1 MADRIPDFLIDDIL
15 ESAKQYSSKDET
27 PIASMSEIDNLIASL
42 GISDALEED
51 TKQPKEEKADA
62 VIDSA
67 EENPQKAK
75 TVSKSKE
82 TANPLPKKI
91 TVSEKPVISESEKI
105 TENKE
110 PIISKTE
117 KTVSNERVS
126 EKKDKKTPG
135 FLDFIKK
142 SNVFSEEPSGEY
154 FDYEDISPSFE
165 EDAENVVVSET
176 EDGQMELQVDGE
188 EISSFEEETY
198 REEEKTE
205 APSVSG
211 QISIEKTRMFNEVK
225 IHGEYNPNISHNL
238 GNKVARTTT
247 GEGEALSTPVMGEEK
262 YRRHFMNKPVQN
274 LEKTQEHRVILSSQP
289 AKTLE
294 TPGIIVKKNTDAS
307 ADTDGFE
314 PIPTLLP
321 AEYGL
326 KDEIRSHSD
335 EVSDGQIML
344 EGFETEETVE
354 KTTEEEAEARLLE
367 ARKEAVKE
375 FVDKGLIFK
384 QIQTEEENED
394 GDVETEPHKKRY
406 ARNKVRVK
414 REFFGPKDTE
424 AVIYEFLHEKRNV
437 TVRLISLSVICFVM
451 AVISAIS
458 GSGGGNFDMFGGEE
472 SAYIT
477 VQLALLIVC
486 CLISF
491 NSIKQAFKSTELT
504 LDHAVAI
511 SAFAGVLQAA
521 VSYVFTDYVESA
533 VHLFTAAAVIPMIFK
548 AAGELIDCRNN
559 LENFLV
565 VSDGENGY
573 YTVENIED
581 EDSAAEIARGLMLG
595 EPEIKY
601 SAKIGFPSRFV
612 EKSREADVTP
622 SIIKYSLLGTAAV
635 SLIIGIITFIIEK
648 NIFLGITAFAGALL
662 MGIPAAAG
670 IISAS
675 SISHA
680 NKKLREDGTVING
693 YSAVENAVNSN
704 GVVIDSADAFKSG
717 GCNIEGIKLY
727 HKMRIDEA
735 LLYTASVV
743 IASGGVLS
751 EIFEG
756 VIIGKNELLLPVETL
771 AYEEKLGC
779 SCWIHNHRVLVG
791 NRELLKHHNVEIPDD
806 GLEEKYRAAGKN
818 TLYLAIEGKIAAM
831 FIVVYKADEM
841 TAHYIRALEKDGVSI
856 LFRTSDAN
864 ITESFL
870 EHEFG
875 LPKNVV
881 KIINPVAGE
890 MFSKIKNEE
899 KEQSDAHIVHDG
911 RVVTMLKALHLSFAV
926 SQFINASRTV
936 QAVAAV
942 IGVLL
947 VACLSFMSGLG
958 QISAWQIILYQIV
971 WCIVLYFIPAIK
983 KPNKRVRK

>member
-15 ESAKQYSSKDET
+15 ESAKLYSNEDKT
-27 PIASMSEIDNLIASL
+27 PIASMSEIDDLIASL
-42 GISDALEED
+42 GISDAPEKD
-51 TKQPKEEKADA
+51 IKQPEKEKVDA
-62 VIDSA
+62 LTASA
-67 EENPQKAK
+67 EEKPRKAK
-75 TVSKSKE
+75 AVSESKE
-82 TANPLPKKI
+82 TAKPVPEKM
-91 TVSEKPVISESEKI
+91 TVSEKPEISEEKTAVNKKPVISEAEKAAL
-105 TENKE
+105 KE
-110 PIISKTE
+110 RI
-117 KTVSNERVS
+117 S

-142 SNVFSEEPSGEY
+142 SNVFGEEPSGEY
-154 FDYEDISPSFE
+154 FDYEYSSPSSE
-165 EDAENVVVSET
+165 EDTENVVVSET

-188 EISSFEEETY
+188 EISAVSETVRQEEK
-198 REEEKTE
+198 KTE
-205 APSVSG
+205 ADSVSG

-262 YRRHFMNKPVQN
+262 YRKHFMNKPVQN
-274 LEKTQEHRVILSSQP
+274 LEKTQEHRVNLSSQP
-289 AKTLE
+289 EKTLE
-294 TPGIIVKKNTDAS
+294 TPGIIVKKNSDAT

-314 PIPTLLP
+314 PIPTILP

-344 EGFETEETVE
+344 EGFEAEENVE

-367 ARKEAVKE
+367 ARKEAVKQ

-384 QIQTEEENED
+384 QAQISDESEEFDGVQTD
-394 GDVETEPHKKRY
+394 RRKKRY

-424 AVIYEFLHEKRNV
+424 AVIYEFLHEKRNI
-437 TVRLISLSVICFVM
+437 TVRLAVLSVICFVM
-451 AVISAIS
+451 AVISAIAGS
-458 GSGGGNFDMFGGEE
+458 GSGNFDLFGGEE
-472 SAYIT
+472 AAYIT
-477 VQLALLIVC
+477 VQLTLLIIC

-491 NSIKQAFKSTELT
+491 NSIKQAFKSTKLT
-504 LDHAVAI
+504 LDHVIAV
-511 SAFAGVLQAA
+511 SAFAGILQTA
-521 VSYVFTDYVESA
+521 VSYAFTDSVESA
-533 VHLFTAAAVIPMIFK
+533 VHLFTAAAVVPMIFK

-565 VSDGENGY
+565 VSNGENGY

-601 SAKIGFPSRFV
+601 SAKVGFPSRFV

-622 SIIKYSLLGTAAV
+622 SILKYSFLGTAAV
-635 SLIIGIITFIIEK
+635 SLIIGIITLIIEK
-648 NIFLGITAFAGALL
+648 NVFLGITAFAGAFL
-662 MGIPAAAG
+662 MGVPAAAS

-841 TAHYIRALEKDGVSI
+841 TAHYIRALERDGVSI

-870 EHEFG
+870 EHEFR

-958 QISAWQIILYQIV
+958 QVSALQIILYQIV

>member
-15 ESAKQYSSKDET
+15 ESAKLYSSEDET
-27 PIASMSEIDNLIASL
+27 PIASMSEIDDLIASL
-42 GISDALEED
+42 GISDAPEKNI
-51 TKQPKEEKADA
+51 KQPKKEKAEFVVATDKKSQKTEE
-62 VIDSA
+62 ISESA
-67 EENPQKAK
+67 E
-75 TVSKSKE
+75 KSE
-82 TANPLPKKI
+82 PLPKKI
-91 TVSEKPVISESEKI
+91 TVSEKPVISEEKI
-105 TENKE
+105 TVDKE
-110 PIISKTE
+110 PVISKVN
-117 KTVSNERVS
+117 KTALKERNS

-135 FLDFIKK
+135 FLEFIKK
-142 SNVFSEEPSGEY
+142 SNVFGEEPSGES
-154 FDYEDISPSFE
+154 FDYEDISSSFE
-165 EDAENVVVSET
+165 EDTENVVVSET

-188 EISSFEEETY
+188 EISTFEEETY
-198 REEEKTE
+198 SEEEKTE
-205 APSVSG
+205 VSSVSG

-262 YRRHFMNKPVQN
+262 YRKHFMNKPVQN
-274 LEKTQEHRVILSSQP
+274 LEKTQEHRINLSSQP
-289 AKTLE
+289 EKTLE
-294 TPGIIVKKNTDAS
+294 TPGIIVKKNIDAA

-314 PIPTLLP
+314 PIPTILP

-335 EVSDGQIML
+335 EISDGQIML
-344 EGFETEETVE
+344 EGFESEDAVE

-367 ARKEAVKE
+367 ARKEAVKQ

-384 QIQTEEENED
+384 QIQTDEENED
-394 GDVETEPHKKRY
+394 GDLGTEPRKKRY
-406 ARNKVRVK
+406 ARNEVRVK

-424 AVIYEFLHEKRNV
+424 AVIYEFLHEKRSITARL
-437 TVRLISLSVICFVM
+437 TVLSVICFIM
-451 AVISAIS
+451 AVFSAIVGL
-458 GSGGGNFDMFGGEE
+458 GSGNFDMFGGEE
-472 SAYIT
+472 TVYIT
-477 VQLALLIVC
+477 VQLLFLLVC
-486 CLISF
+486 CLINF
-491 NSIKQAFKSTELT
+491 NSIKQAFKSTKLT
-504 LDHAVAI
+504 LDHVIAI
-511 SAFAGVLQAA
+511 SALAGIFQTAA
-521 VSYVFTDYVESA
+521 SYAFTDSVESD
-533 VHLFTAAAVIPMIFK
+533 VHLFTAAAVVPMIFK

-565 VSDGENGY
+565 VSDGANGY
-573 YTVENIED
+573 YSVENIED

-622 SIIKYSLLGTAAV
+622 SILKYSLLGTAAV
-635 SLIIGIITFIIEK
+635 SLIIGIITLIIEK
-648 NIFLGITAFAGALL
+648 NVFLGITAFAGSLL

-675 SISHA
+675 TISHA

-841 TAHYIRALEKDGVSI
+841 TAHYIRALERDGMSI

-870 EHEFG
+870 EHEFR

-926 SQFINASRTV
+926 SQFINASRTA

-958 QISAWQIILYQIV
+958 QISVWQIIFYQII

>member
-15 ESAKQYSSKDET
+15 ESAKQYSSEYEA

-42 GISDALEED
+42 GISDAPEKD
-51 TKQPKEEKADA
+51 IKQPEKKKADA
-62 VIDSA
+62 VIASA
-67 EENPQKAK
+67 EKKSEKAK
-75 TVSKSKE
+75 AASESKE
-82 TANPLPKKI
+82 AAKPVPEKI
-91 TVSEKPVISESEKI
+91 TVSEKIANSEAEK
-105 TENKE
+105 TAENKE
-110 PIISKTE
+110 PVVSEAE
-117 KTVSNERVS
+117 KAALKEQIA

-142 SNVFSEEPSGEY
+142 SNVFSEEPKGEY
-154 FDYEDISPSFE
+154 SDYEDISPSSE
-165 EDAENVVVSET
+165 KDTENVVVSET

-188 EISSFEEETY
+188 EISAFEEEAGQ
-198 REEEKTE
+198 EEEKSE
-205 APSVSG
+205 ASSVSG

-247 GEGEALSTPVMGEEK
+247 GEGEALSSPVMGEEK
-262 YRRHFMNKPVQN
+262 YRKHFMNKPVQN
-274 LEKTQEHRVILSSQP
+274 LEKTQEHRLNFSSQP
-289 AKTLE
+289 EKTLE
-294 TPGIIVKKNTDAS
+294 TPGIIVKKNSDAT

-314 PIPTLLP
+314 PIPTILP

-326 KDEIRSHSD
+326 KDEIRSHSE

-344 EGFETEETVE
+344 EGFEEEETVE

-384 QIQTEEENED
+384 QIQTDEESED
-394 GDVETEPHKKRY
+394 SAVQTEPHKKRY

-424 AVIYEFLHEKRNV
+424 AVIYEFLHEKRNI
-437 TVRLISLSVICFVM
+437 TVRLAVLSVICFVM
-451 AVISAIS
+451 AVISAIAGS
-458 GSGGGNFDMFGGEE
+458 GSGNFDLFGGEAY
-472 SAYIT
+472 AYIT
-477 VQLALLIVC
+477 VQLALLIIC
-486 CLISF
+486 CLINL
-491 NSIKQAFKSTELT
+491 NSLKDAFKSAKLS
-504 LDHAVAI
+504 LNHALAI
-511 SAFAGVLQAA
+511 SAFAGILQAA
-521 VSYVFTDYVESA
+521 VSYAFTDNVESS

-548 AAGELIDCRNN
+548 AAGELVDCRNN

-565 VSDGENGY
+565 VSNGENGY

-622 SIIKYSLLGTAAV
+622 SILKYSLLGTAAV
-635 SLIIGIITFIIEK
+635 SLIIGIITLIIEK
-648 NIFLGITAFAGALL
+648 NVFFGITAFAGALL
-662 MGIPAAAG
+662 MGVPAAAG

-756 VIIGKNELLLPVETL
+756 VIVGKNELLLPVETL

-841 TAHYIRALEKDGVSI
+841 TAHYIRALERDGVSI

-870 EHEFG
+870 EHEFR

-971 WCIVLYFIPAIK
+971 WCTVLYFIPAIK
-983 KPNKRVRK
+983 KPDKRVRK